1 MNDVITY
8 WDKVLNDST
17 SDDCLDMNMNYKWWK
32 HTTRIDI
39 NIIKVS

>member
-17 SDDCLDMNMNYKWWK
+17 SDDCLDMNYKWWR